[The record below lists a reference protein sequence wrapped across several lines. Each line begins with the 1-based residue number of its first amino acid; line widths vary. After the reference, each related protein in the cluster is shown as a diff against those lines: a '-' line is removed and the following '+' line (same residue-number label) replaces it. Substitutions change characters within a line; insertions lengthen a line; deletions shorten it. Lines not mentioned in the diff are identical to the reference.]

1 VPDPS
6 TYALYL
12 VAALVL
18 LAIPGPAVLFVVAQS
33 LGRGRRVAL
42 VSVIGIH
49 TGTLVHVA
57 AAALGI
63 SSLLL
68 ASATAFSVVKY
79 VGAAYLIVLG
89 LRRLM
94 TRRSLAMEATS
105 DQGALGRHFRQG
117 FVVNVLNPKTALFFF
132 AFLPQF
138 VDPGRGSVALQIVI
152 LGLTFVALGLVTDGL
167 WALAS
172 STLGTRLRRSRGF
185 PKIERYASGSAL
197 LGLGIATAVTGP
209 HRAVKA

>member
-1 VPDPS
+1 MPSLS
-6 TYALYL
+6 TYALYV
-12 VAALVL
+12 VAALIL
-18 LAIPGPAVLFVVAQS
+18 LAIPGPAVLFVIAQS
-33 LGRGRRVAL
+33 VGRGKRVGL
-42 VSVIGIH
+42 VSVLGLH
-49 TGTLVHVA
+49 AGSLVHVA

-79 VGAAYLIVLG
+79 AGAAYLVVLG
-89 LRRLM
+89 LRRLL
-94 TRRSLAMEATS
+94 TRETGAGAPLDGAGGLA
-105 DQGALGRHFRQG
+105 RHFRQG

-138 VDPGRGSVALQIVI
+138 VDPASGLPALQVTI

-172 STLGTRLRRSRGF
+172 STAGERLRRSTRF
-185 PKIERYASGSAL
+185 PRIERYASGSVL
-197 LGLGIATAVTGP
+197 VGLGVATAISGS
-209 HRAVKA
+209 HRPAKA